1 MPWNDALAAHLETAA
16 QGLLELTGGVGMA
29 LAVFGARQSAAR
41 AVGLETLHGR
51 KRLSRTARMPFGS
64 VSKLVAA
71 IAVLQCERNGLL
83 SRDDP
88 LDLYLGELRDDSR
101 YAGLTLRHLLT
112 HTSGL
117 VDVGPDTPGS
127 LAQAVRSLRQGPQTP
142 PGSRAVYANSGYQ
155 VLGLVLERAIGIPYL
170 SHLRARLLPELGMRT
185 AVAGLLP
192 GATPPLASGYAA
204 NGLTARTPARWI
216 RVAEPLELSADTCI
230 GGTLADLV
238 ALGRR
243 LLADPEVEVC
253 LREPSDAQLPPSGR
267 RGAWLDGGWFGH
279 SGSLPGYAAGLWCNR
294 TSGIGLAAL
303 ANASIPIEA
312 VFHTAAP
319 ALDPAFAPFGA
330 APVGQGAPPTDGE
343 TAGVDSPEC
352 RPDPAGLA
360 PLCGSYVSPVPPRHL
375 ACVFVEAG
383 RGFLRLGQDIVAEM
397 VWDPER
403 SGFAI
408 RLEGRTLAL
417 EFADRL
423 GQTPYLL
430 RLDGLDYVRLC
441 PDTPRR

>member
-1 MPWNDALAAHLETAA
+1 MPWNDALAADLETAA
-16 QGLLELTGGVGMA
+16 HGLLELTGGVGMA

-41 AVGLETLHGR
+41 AVGLENLHR
-51 KRLSRTARMPFGS
+51 RRRLSRNARMPFGS
-64 VSKLVAA
+64 VSKLIAA

-88 LDLYLGELRDDSR
+88 VGLHLDELRDDGR

-117 VDVGPDTPGS
+117 LDLGRDTPGS
-127 LAQAVRSLRQGPQTP
+127 LAQAVRSLRRGPQTP
-142 PGSRAVYANSGYQ
+142 PGSRVVYANTGYQ
-155 VLGLVLERAIGIPYL
+155 VLGLVLERAIGVPYL

-192 GATPPLASGYAA
+192 GAQPPLASGYAA
-204 NGLTARTPARWI
+204 NGLTDWTPARWI
-216 RVAEPLELSADTCI
+216 RVAEPLELSADVCV

-243 LLADPEVEVC
+243 LLADPEVEAC
-253 LREPSDAQLPPSGR
+253 LRVPAGARLPRSGR
-267 RGAWLDGGWFGH
+267 LGAWLAGAWFGH

-294 TSGIGLAAL
+294 ASDIGLAAL

-319 ALDPAFAPFGA
+319 ALDPAFAA
-330 APVGQGAPPTDGE
+330 AGTFPLGQGAPRTLGE
-343 TAGVDSPEC
+343 TAGADAPAS

-360 PLCGSYVSPVPPRHL
+360 PLCGSYVSPVPPRHP
-375 ACVFVEAG
+375 ACVFVESG
-383 RGFLRLGQDIVAEM
+383 RGFLRLGQDTVAEI
-397 VWDPER
+397 VGDPGR
-403 SGFAI
+403 AGFAI
-408 RLEGRTLAL
+408 RLEGRRLAL
-417 EFADRL
+417 SFDDYL
-423 GQTPYLL
+423 GRTPYLL

-441 PDTPRR
+441 DDIPPR